1 MFILSRLPLPS
12 DIVILARLTSM
23 LSAAQAKAPE
33 QSTSTA
39 RAGADSITSPGS
51 TERRYGESID
61 LGYSLVSGSSTFTG
75 LQEVGTLYLRDI
87 LKLAD
92 RKEILG
98 NDEFRNITVAHNDAP
113 QSMLPQRDVE
123 ALITKLPPRTVV
135 GSLVDFF
142 FDEVNWHYFILERF
156 YFDSLLTRWPPA
168 EEVEAVN
175 YLTSA
180 ELSMELRYFPAL
192 LFQVLA
198 LSLQFLPTDCDILV
212 KLRETID
219 FAPETYSDI
228 GDELLSQLGRPGL
241 ALTAI
246 QADFLRSSWLKNCG
260 RGIESWHTVGSAIR
274 FVRS

>member
-1 MFILSRLPLPS
+1 M
-12 DIVILARLTSM
+12 
-23 LSAAQAKAPE
+23 
-33 QSTSTA
+33 
-39 RAGADSITSPGS
+39 
-51 TERRYGESID
+51 
-61 LGYSLVSGSSTFTG
+61 
-75 LQEVGTLYLRDI
+75 
-87 LKLAD
+87 
-92 RKEILG
+92 LG

-123 ALITKLPPRTVV
+123 ALIAKLPPRPVV
-135 GSLVDFF
+135 ESLVDFF

-168 EEVEAVN
+168 EEVEAVS

-180 ELSMELRYFPAL
+180 ELSIELRYFPAL

-198 LSLQFLPTDCDILV
+198 LSLQFVPTDWDILA
-212 KLRETID
+212 KLRATID
-219 FAPETYSDI
+219 FAPKTYSDL

-260 RGIESWHTVGSAIR
+260 RGIESWHAVGSAIR
-274 FVRS
+274 FVRSQLFYNKLSSKMS